1 MIEQAYSTLKI
12 ERNCGQDSVV
22 FLPATCESIQSMTRQ
37 IKWLRDQ
44 PRQKLGENLRSYRL
58 SKRIM
63 DLLLTML
70 ALPFLAVVMLMTA
83 LLIKLEDPHGPVFFF
98 QYRTGK
104 DGRRFKMYKFRTMV
118 YNAEDLKKELAHLN
132 ELQLPDFKITNDP
145 RITRVGLF
153 LRKTSLDELPQLINV
168 LRGEMSLVGPR
179 PTSFSAETYELWQTE
194 RLDVVPGLTGLWQ
207 ILGRS
212 SIEFCE
218 RVCLDILY
226 IERRSLKLDLLIL
239 THTFLAVVK
248 QRGAY

>member
-1 MIEQAYSTLKI
+1 
-12 ERNCGQDSVV
+12 
-22 FLPATCESIQSMTRQ
+22 MTRQ
-37 IKWLRDQ
+37 IKWLQDI
-44 PRQKLGENLRSYRL
+44 PPHKLGVNQRSYRI
-58 SKRIM
+58 SKRVM
-63 DLLLTML
+63 DLTITIL
-70 ALPFLAVVMLMTA
+70 ALPFLVVVMLLTA
-83 LLIKLEDPHGPVFFF
+83 LLIKLEDPRGPVFFF
-98 QYRTGK
+98 QLRTGK
-104 DGRRFKMYKFRTMV
+104 DGRRFKMYKFRSMV
-118 YNAEDLKKELAHLN
+118 HNAEELKKELAHMN
-132 ELQLPDFKITNDP
+132 ELHWPDFKITNDP
-145 RITRVGLF
+145 RITRVGRF
-153 LRKTSLDELPQLINV
+153 LRKTSLDELPQMINV

-194 RLDVVPGLTGLWQ
+194 RLDVIPGLTGLWQ